1 MKKIFISLL
10 GILFL
15 GIIVNCSSVPVKNP
29 SIQREWMLVSF
40 GNFAKDQMIKNRA
53 GINLTAKM
61 EGDKIRGGAFMGCN
75 KMFFTGEFR
84 KNGKMKISRVG
95 STMMAC
101 QDMKLERA
109 FVNSFERITKYSIEG
124 HFLTLSDDKG
134 VVMKFVASDW
144 D

>member
-1 MKKIFISLL
+1 MKKIFICLLGVLFL
-10 GILFL
+10 GILF
-15 GIIVNCSSVPVKNP
+15 NCSSVPVKNFP
-29 SIQREWMLVSF
+29 IQREWMLISF
-40 GNFAKDQMIKNRA
+40 GNFSKDQMVKSRA

-84 KNGKMKISRVG
+84 NNGKMKISRVG

-101 QDMKLERA
+101 QDMKLESV
-109 FVNSFERITKYSIEG
+109 FSQSIERVTKYSIEG

-134 VVMKFVASDW
+134 EVMKFVAADW

>member
-1 MKKIFISLL
+1 MKKIFIGLL

-15 GIIVNCSSVPVKNP
+15 GIIVNCSSVPAKNP

-40 GNFAKDQMIKNRA
+40 GNFNKDQMVKSRA
-53 GINLTAKM
+53 GINLTGKM

-84 KNGKMKISRVG
+84 KNGKMKISGVG

-101 QDMKLERA
+101 QEMKLERA
-109 FVNSFERITKYSIEG
+109 FVNSFERITQYSIEG